1 MNQVSLRRILL
12 MLCCVAVVAGCATA
26 PPGRSDNI
34 CLIFA
39 EKADWFDDAAR
50 AERRWDISIPVLMA
64 IMYQES
70 SFRAKAKPPRLKVF
84 GVIPWKRPSTAYG
97 YAQVKNETWEE
108 YVEAEGGLL
117 SDRDDFRDAIDFMAW
132 YNRAS
137 VKELGLK
144 PTDAYSLYLAYHD
157 GRGGF
162 RRGTWRSKG
171 WLIETAKK
179 VQARANRYETQ
190 LRGCR
195 KSLES
200 PWWWP
205 F

>member
-1 MNQVSLRRILL
+1 
-12 MLCCVAVVAGCATA
+12 
-26 PPGRSDNI
+26 
-34 CLIFA
+34 
-39 EKADWFDDAAR
+39 
-50 AERRWDISIPVLMA
+50 
-64 IMYQES
+64 MYQES
-70 SFRAKAKPPRLKVF
+70 SFRAKAKPPRLKLF

-97 YAQVKNETWEE
+97 YAQVKNETWDD
-108 YVEAEGGLL
+108 YVEAEGGLF

-144 PTDAYSLYLAYHD
+144 PNDAYSLYLAYHD

-179 VQARANRYETQ
+179 VQTRANRYNTQ

>member
-1 MNQVSLRRILL
+1 M
-12 MLCCVAVVAGCATA
+12 
-26 PPGRSDNI
+26 
-34 CLIFA
+34 
-39 EKADWFDDAAR
+39 
-50 AERRWDISIPVLMA
+50 
-64 IMYQES
+64 
-70 SFRAKAKPPRLKVF
+70 
-84 GVIPWKRPSTAYG
+84 
-97 YAQVKNETWEE
+97 KNETWEGMWRPRG
-108 YVEAEGGLL
+108 AL

-137 VKELGLK
+137 GAELGLK

-179 VQARANRYETQ
+179 VQTRATAKRPS
-190 LRGCR
+190 RGCR

>member
-1 MNQVSLRRILL
+1 MMMASLLRGAAALL
-12 MLCCVAVVAGCATA
+12 LAGLLAGCATS
-26 PPGRSDNI
+26 PPARSDNI
-34 CLIFA
+34 CLIFS

-50 AERRWDISIPVLMA
+50 AERRWDIPIPVLMA

-70 SFRAKAKPPRLKVF
+70 SFKAKAKPPRLKLF
-84 GVIPWKRPSTAYG
+84 GLIPWRRPSTAYG
-97 YAQVKNETWEE
+97 YAQVKNETWDD
-108 YVEAEGGLL
+108 YVEAEGGLF

-144 PTDAYSLYLAYHD
+144 PNDAYSLYLAYHD

-171 WLIETAKK
+171 RLIETARK
-179 VQARANRYETQ
+179 VQTRANTYDTQ

-195 KSLES
+195 KALES